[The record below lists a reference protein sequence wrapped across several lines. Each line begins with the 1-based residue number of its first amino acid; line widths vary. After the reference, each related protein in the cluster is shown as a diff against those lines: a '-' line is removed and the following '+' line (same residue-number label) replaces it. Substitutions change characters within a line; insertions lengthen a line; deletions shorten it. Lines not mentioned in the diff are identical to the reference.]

1 MDASSQFAFTHEREN
16 AMTTFISPNFPK
28 THAGAER
35 IEAVIATLQGLVR
48 QMAGAKG
55 IATLLLAGAVS
66 TLVLVADQV
75 AGAWTDDHLLLAW
88 AATWAM
94 VFAALA
100 MLGGSARNWAVR
112 ALAAY
117 EANAVRRAR
126 HAADARTWSVALTDP
141 RLMSELQSAFLR
153 AENRAEE
160 LGEVRPH
167 WPFSGS
173 WPHGLA
179 ARQLFRGAAPSW
191 RDVNHII

>member
-1 MDASSQFAFTHEREN
+1 
-16 AMTTFISPNFPK
+16 MTTFINPNFSR

-35 IEAVIATLQGLVR
+35 IEAVIAALQRLVSS
-48 QMAGAKG
+48 MAGAKG

-66 TLVLVADQV
+66 TLVLVADQI

-100 MLGGSARNWAVR
+100 MLGGSARGWAVR

-117 EANAVRRAR
+117 EAGAVRRAR
-126 HAADARTWSVALTDP
+126 RAADDRTWSAAQIDP

-153 AENRAEE
+153 AESQAEAQGE
-160 LGEVRPH
+160 LRPA

-173 WPHGLA
+173 WPHSLA
-179 ARQLFRGAAPSW
+179 ARQLFRSPEPSW